1 MSDGIDLWYVK
12 LANGDV
18 HRVTLD
24 QLDGAFQAGHIDE
37 TTMVLAGNAS
47 EATAWTSL
55 GQLLGLDEAPPAT
68 PEVKPAPVAAAPRA
82 VANPYGYV
90 AAVSAT
96 PPPVARVMPVAV
108 ANSLRPMSMDL
119 SIDDLDDV
127 PFRRSS
133 GKKWAFAMLGAAA
146 VAGVIGFVST
156 QHARTGGDD
165 IATVAAAAAM
175 AAPVTYAP
183 APLPVMAAPAPQ
195 AIAPAAKTST
205 AAPAEASPM
214 NPQFTDRFN
223 ETQKQKLLAADKAR
237 EDKAKAR
244 QAASTYHA
252 APKYKSTGFTTGGNK
267 YDPLNSNL

>member
-1 MSDGIDLWYVK
+1 MSEGIELWYVK

-24 QLDGAFQAGHIDE
+24 QLDVAFQAGHIDE
-37 TTMVLAGNAS
+37 TTMVLAGDAS
-47 EATAWTSL
+47 EGTAWSSL
-55 GQLLGLDEAPPAT
+55 GQLLGLDEAAPPT

-82 VANPYGYV
+82 VASPYGYV
-90 AAVSAT
+90 SAVSAT

-108 ANSLRPMSMDL
+108 ANSLRPTSIDL
-119 SIDDLDDV
+119 GIDDLDDM
-127 PFRRSS
+127 PFRRRS
-133 GKKWAFAMLGAAA
+133 GKKWAFAALSAAA

-156 QHARTGGDD
+156 HSRTGGDD
-165 IATVAAAAAM
+165 ITTVAAAAAM
-175 AAPVTYAP
+175 AAPATYAP
-183 APLPVMAAPAPQ
+183 TPLPVMPAPAPQ
-195 AIAPAAKTST
+195 AAVAAAKAST
-205 AAPAEASPM
+205 GAPAEASPM

-237 EDKAKAR
+237 EDKAKGR
-244 QAASTYHA
+244 QAGSAYHA